1 MRSIIDEI
9 AAAERQADEIRLAA
23 AASAREQIAL
33 ANERAADTLSEQD
46 KAEREK
52 TREALL
58 QAERD
63 GETAAARMRE
73 DMAAEARK
81 LCAEA
86 EGRIDVA
93 ANYLLQRVQN
103 RA

>member
-9 AAAERQADEIRLAA
+9 AAAEQQADEIRLAA
-23 AASAREQIAL
+23 TVSARERIAK
-33 ANERAADTLSEQD
+33 ANEQAAAALSELD
-46 KAEREK
+46 AAEREK

-63 GETAAARMRE
+63 GEVAAARMRE
-73 DMAAEARK
+73 DMAAEAK
-81 LCAEA
+81 ALCAEA
-86 EGRIDVA
+86 EKRIPA
-93 ANYLLQRVQN
+93 ASDYLLQRVQS

>member
-9 AAAERQADEIRLAA
+9 AAAEQQADEIRLAA

-33 ANERAADTLSEQD
+33 ANERAAKALSELD

-52 TREALL
+52 TREALVA
-58 QAERD
+58 AERD
-63 GETAAARMRE
+63 GEIAATRMRE
-73 DMAAEARK
+73 DMAAEATK

-93 ANYLLQRVQN
+93 GNYLLQRVQN